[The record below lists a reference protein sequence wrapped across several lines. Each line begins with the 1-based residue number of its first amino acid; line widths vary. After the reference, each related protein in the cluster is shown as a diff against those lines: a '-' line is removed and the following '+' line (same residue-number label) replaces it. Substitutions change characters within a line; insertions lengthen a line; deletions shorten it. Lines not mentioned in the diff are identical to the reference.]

1 MDFPWTIRF
10 YEEHDLPAIV
20 DLVNQCDRA
29 DGLDKPASISAF
41 QAQFARSDLAPT
53 RQVLVAEKIGQTEAA
68 QQVPSN
74 DSTLGQLP
82 DGTLIAFGRAFPSG
96 SGEQRTYGL
105 MLRVHKA
112 ARSKGLERIMAR
124 RLLEVVR
131 AEESRPDV
139 EPAHSVRLRTY
150 LFPQHASVIGVME
163 QIGLRRVREGWTMSR
178 QLEGKLEEPPPL
190 KGLTVRT
197 YRVPQDNERVLMA
210 LNIAFADYYDFH
222 PLDNDRWNHEMQA
235 SYVRPDLSWL
245 AIDEA
250 GEDAEIAGNAE
261 KAGDVSGNEG
271 EEGPVAGFAIC
282 WIDEEQNRQ
291 SGIEAGWIEGMGV
304 VPGRRRQ
311 GVGRNLLH
319 NSLRSLQAAGMS
331 VAMADVDAGGDPG
344 SSPAVALFRS
354 LGFTPREVLLQ
365 LECRLD
371 PATLENRS

>member
-1 MDFPWTIRF
+1 MDFPWTIRL

-29 DGLDKPASISAF
+29 DGLDKPASLSAF
-41 QAQFARSDLAPT
+41 QAQFERSDLAPT
-53 RQVLVAEKIGQTEAA
+53 RQVLVAEKSGQVEGAE
-68 QQVPSN
+68 QVPGY
-74 DSTLGQLP
+74 DATLSQLP
-82 DGTLIAFGRAFPSG
+82 EGTIIAFGRAFPGG

-105 MLRVHKA
+105 MVRVHKA

-178 QLEGKLEEPPPL
+178 QLEGKLQEPSPL

-197 YRVPQDNERVLMA
+197 YRVPQDNERVLVA
-210 LNIAFADYYDFH
+210 LNIAFADYYDFQ
-222 PLDNDRWNHEMQA
+222 PLDNDRWNHEVQA

-245 AIDEA
+245 AIADAQEA
-250 GEDAEIAGNAE
+250 AGMVGSAE
-261 KAGDVSGNEG
+261 KVGDVSGNEG
-271 EEGPVAGFAIC
+271 KEGPVAGFAIC
-282 WIDEEQNRQ
+282 WIDDEQNRQ
-291 SGIEAGWIEGMGV
+291 SGNEEGWIEGMGV
-304 VPGRRRQ
+304 VPGWRRQ
-311 GVGRNLLH
+311 GIARNLLL

-344 SSPAVALFRS
+344 GSPAVTLFRS

-365 LECRLD
+365 LECRLNS
-371 PATLENRS
+371 ATIENRS